1 MLDGLRELG
10 DSGLLAE
17 LAGLFVRDAT
27 EYLAALGWAVEGDDA
42 AAVERISH
50 TLKGSSGNM
59 GVGEMA
65 RIRVR
70 LEEAGRDLS
79 GAPALLERLQEEFA
93 RVRPALEAEMEGD
106 DA

>member
-1 MLDGLRELG
+1 VLDGLRELG

-70 LEEAGRDLS
+70 LEAGRDLS
-79 GAPALLERLQEEFA
+79 GTPALLERLQEEFA